1 MKFDAYLRER
11 HLSQAEFYRR
21 VGLGSTITNRAANNL
36 PIGLEAALRIVA
48 GTGGE
53 VTLAELVLKQ
63 PVPQH
68 WAFCLRPDL
77 LRRQK
82 VAA

>member
-1 MKFDAYLRER
+1 MTFNEYLRDR
-11 HLSQAEFYRR
+11 RCSQAAFYRR
-21 VGLGSTITNRAANNL
+21 VGLGSTVTNRASNNL

-53 VTLAELVLKQ
+53 VTLSELNLK
-63 PVPQH
+63 VTIPQY
-68 WAFCLRPDL
+68 WQFCLRPEL

-82 VAA
+82 SAA